1 MAIELLDAVRQAEEK
16 ADAIRKD
23 AAEQA
28 RNIIKSVEEA
38 TLESDRRA
46 AAELRAAY
54 QTQMNKIRGEIEA
67 RIAQSAGEKQK
78 ALENMRADASA
89 RENAA
94 AALIV
99 ERVLSHG
106 HR

>member
-1 MAIELLDAVRQAEEK
+1 
-16 ADAIRKD
+16 
-23 AAEQA
+23 
-28 RNIIKSVEEA
+28 
-38 TLESDRRA
+38 
-46 AAELRAAY
+46 
-54 QTQMNKIRGEIEA
+54 MNKIRGEIEA

-99 ERVLSHG
+99 ERVLRHG